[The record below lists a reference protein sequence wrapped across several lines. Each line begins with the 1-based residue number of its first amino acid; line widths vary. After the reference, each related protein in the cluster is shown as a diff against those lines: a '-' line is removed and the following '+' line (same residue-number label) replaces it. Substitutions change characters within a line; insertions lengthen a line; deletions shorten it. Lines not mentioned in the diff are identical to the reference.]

1 MIDRSLI
8 TSATLRVE
16 LRARLRLP
24 STRGRTI
31 VSRSLPALNSP
42 NRKHRKHR
50 KRIGGSSENEG
61 IAGEI
66 ELSARH
72 NRTYASYCCLISLGK
87 ILYVFPKYPRRIR
100 PQLCANWC
108 TNTICR
114 STYSY

>member
-16 LRARLRLP
+16 LRARLP

-31 VSRSLPALNSP
+31 VSRPLPALNSS

-50 KRIGGSSENEG
+50 KRIGGNSENEE

-72 NRTYASYCCLISLGK
+72 NCTYASYCYLISLGK
-87 ILYVFPKYPRRIR
+87 ILYVFPKYPCRMR
-100 PQLCANWC
+100 PQLRANWC